1 MTNRLLIAA
10 ALAMILIGG
19 AMTSGCATTYAG
31 YQGGAVGAGVGA
43 VAGALIDAGNP
54 WRGGAIG
61 AGLGAILGSAMGDI
75 SANASRNNYN
85 HRPSYG
91 PPAYNR
97 PPAYRPPAYNPG
109 SYRPQGPQ
117 YGYYVY

>member
-10 ALAMILIGG
+10 ALAIILVGG
-19 AMTSGCATTYAG
+19 AMSSGCAQTHAG

-43 VAGALIDAGNP
+43 VAGALIDGGNP

-61 AGLGAILGSAMGDI
+61 AGLGAILGTAMGDI
-75 SANASRNNYN
+75 SANTARNNYRN
-85 HRPSYG
+85 R
-91 PPAYNR
+91 PAYNR
-97 PPAYRPPAYNPG
+97 PTYRPPAYNPG
-109 SYRPQGPQ
+109 NYRPGPQ